1 MHSAGHKHWGSSM
14 TGGPRTTEQGRLHV
28 RGKLGRAYCFPPV
41 WVDQFHG
48 FGPGHRLV
56 PQNMLLQP
64 PSREI
69 FCEESCTP
77 VLLVPAQCRTSTRS
91 LAHFNFLRRRGRGGE
106 AGFKVGT
113 RSMATRTKNKLA
125 EFSRFPSCHPIR
137 LPHSN
142 GSSSLSLAAAVLR
155 NFQLLVLR
163 RKPRHDSAKHRC
175 GLCYYSDNM
184 SNHCDCAGLGE
195 EHSSEVRLLAA
206 ASSGA
211 CLVKPS

>member
-1 MHSAGHKHWGSSM
+1 MHPAGHKHWGSSM

-77 VLLVPAQCRTSTRS
+77 VLLVSAQCRTSTRS

-106 AGFKVGT
+106 GRLGLRSGPGRWPHARKTSLLNSPGFQAVT
-113 RSMATRTKNKLA
+113 RSAFPTTTARVPCHSQRH
-125 EFSRFPSCHPIR
+125 FSGIF
-137 LPHSN
+137 
-142 GSSSLSLAAAVLR
+142 
-155 NFQLLVLR
+155 NF
-163 RKPRHDSAKHRC
+163 
-175 GLCYYSDNM
+175 
-184 SNHCDCAGLGE
+184 
-195 EHSSEVRLLAA
+195 
-206 ASSGA
+206 
-211 CLVKPS
+211 